1 MDLSRTEAVLVEL
14 GAGSRSALR
23 EVIWRTGIRRIVQMD
38 EMPSPKSE
46 EFLNADVIL
55 IGADGPGPESLSLIR
70 QIRQSAS
77 TANPFAFV
85 FATHFEPT
93 REAITGALEAGV
105 DMILGKPLSTAVLH
119 QRMGVQMASARKWM
133 VSSNYIGPERPA
145 GPGSGQGTRLAAP
158 HLLQMK
164 AAGARV
170 EDIRAAVESTKAQV
184 VQQRKLHLA
193 YQTAFVVARAEVA
206 PTDPAALA
214 ELKQLRPMIQ
224 ELLPQIE
231 DPDRRFEAQIAAD
244 ELLARLSHL
253 SSGAEANAMS
263 YGPAVALAAQV
274 FCLSVGR
281 GQVERAVTEIRAA
294 AKMLHGR

>member
-1 MDLSRTEAVLVEL
+1 M
-14 GAGSRSALR
+14 
-23 EVIWRTGIRRIVQMD
+23 
-38 EMPSPKSE
+38 
-46 EFLNADVIL
+46 
-55 IGADGPGPESLSLIR
+55 
-70 QIRQSAS
+70 
-77 TANPFAFV
+77 

-93 REAITGALEAGV
+93 REAISGALEAGV

-119 QRMGVQMASARKWM
+119 QRMGVHLAAPRKWM
-133 VSSNYIGPERPA
+133 VSSSYIGPERPA
-145 GPGSGQGTRLAAP
+145 GPGSGTGTRLAAP

-214 ELKQLRPMIQ
+214 ELKQLRPMIR

-231 DPDRRFEAQIAAD
+231 DPDRRFGAQVAAD

-253 SSGAEANAMS
+253 SSGAQATAMS

-274 FCLSVGR
+274 FCLAVGR
-281 GQVERAVTEIRAA
+281 GQVHRAVTEIRAA

>member
-1 MDLSRTEAVLVEL
+1 MVDLSKTEAVLVEL

-23 EVIWRTGIRRIVQMD
+23 EVVWRTGIRRIVQMD
-38 EMPSPKSE
+38 EIPSPKSE

-70 QIRQSAS
+70 KIRQSAS

-119 QRMGVQMASARKWM
+119 QRMGVQMASPRKWL

-145 GPGSGQGTRLAAP
+145 GPGSGTGTRLAD
-158 HLLQMK
+158 LLQLK

-170 EDIRAAVESTKAQV
+170 EDIRAAVESSKAQV
-184 VQQRKLHLA
+184 VEQRKLHLA

-214 ELKQLRPMIQ
+214 ELKLLRPMIQ

-253 SSGAEANAMS
+253 ASGVQANAMS
-263 YGPAVALAAQV
+263 YGPAVTLAAQV
-274 FCLSVGR
+274 FCLAVGR